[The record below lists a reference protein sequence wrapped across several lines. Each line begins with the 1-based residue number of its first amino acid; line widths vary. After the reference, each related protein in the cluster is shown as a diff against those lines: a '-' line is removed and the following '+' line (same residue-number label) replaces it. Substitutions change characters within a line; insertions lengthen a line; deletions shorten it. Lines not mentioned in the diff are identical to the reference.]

1 MDTLASVVLAEEL
14 GRSTFSGVAI
24 TVLVHTDMA
33 SVHLFNAGS
42 QALKD
47 RFMPDVVAGRKIVA
61 VGVTEPGAG
70 SDVKGIRTT
79 ARRDGDSYVLNGAK
93 MFITNGVHADLYCI
107 AAISNPDARPSQRM
121 SMLLVEKGTPGFRV
135 GRALDK
141 QGWRSSDTAELL
153 FEDCRVPGRNL
164 LGEEGRGFYAIM
176 RNFQNERIVIGAMA
190 MGEAQA
196 AIEITLDWVTQRK
209 RSASRYGPADHPPAA
224 GDAGG
229 PGRGRAAARLSC
241 GVAGD
246 AGIDATKEV
255 SMVKAYC
262 GELVNE
268 VMYACLQFHG
278 GMGYMRE
285 STIERM
291 SRDARVQSI
300 GGGTTEVM
308 LEEVAKRMP
317 MKRGVRPL
325 RAMSGLFLTPSKIRS
340 SVRLRELQHGFLL
353 GIEAEPFDGPV
364 QRAQHEYPQRH
375 DLDIGANF
383 ARTPRVQKQLVPI
396 FGIGFPQRPV
406 RLLEVFGKLAI
417 DSNIGRGEIA
427 RLQQRHQM
435 RLDRQSDPA
444 PMRDL
449 AGALQRG
456 LDRVE
461 YLSRPRCSTSSRMA
475 SLESK

>member
-1 MDTLASVVLAEEL
+1 MNIPVGNGQTRSVYLGEEHELLRAQVRRFVNEEIKPRALQWEQDGMVPRDVLRRMGELGFLGIRYPAEYGGSEMDTLATVVLAEEL

-47 RFMPDVVAGRKIVA
+47 RFMPDVVAGKKIVA

-70 SDVKGIRTT
+70 SDVKAIRTT

-107 AAISNPDARPSQRM
+107 AANTNPDMRPSQRV
-121 SMLLVEKGTPGFRV
+121 SMLLVEKGAPGFRV

-153 FEDCRVPGRNL
+153 FEDCRVPVGNL

-196 AIEITLDWVTQRK
+196 AIEITLDWVTQRQTFG
-209 RSASRYGPADHPPAA
+209 APLWSRQTIRHRLAML
-224 GDAGG
+224 
-229 PGRGRAAARLSC
+229 AAR
-241 GVAGD
+241 VEAGRQLVYH
-246 AGIDATKEV
+246 AAWLVTQGIDATKEV
-255 SMVKAYC
+255 SMAKAYC

-308 LEEVAKRMP
+308 LEEVAKRM
-317 MKRGVRPL
+317 R
-325 RAMSGLFLTPSKIRS
+325 
-340 SVRLRELQHGFLL
+340 
-353 GIEAEPFDGPV
+353 
-364 QRAQHEYPQRH
+364 
-375 DLDIGANF
+375 
-383 ARTPRVQKQLVPI
+383 
-396 FGIGFPQRPV
+396 
-406 RLLEVFGKLAI
+406 
-417 DSNIGRGEIA
+417 
-427 RLQQRHQM
+427 
-435 RLDRQSDPA
+435 
-444 PMRDL
+444 
-449 AGALQRG
+449 
-456 LDRVE
+456 
-461 YLSRPRCSTSSRMA
+461 
-475 SLESK
+475 

>member
-1 MDTLASVVLAEEL
+1 MNTASANGHAGSVYFGEQHELLRTQVRRFVNEEIKPRALQWEQDGMVPREVLRRMGELGFLGIRYPAEYGGSDMDTLATVVLAEEL

-33 SVHLFNAGS
+33 SVHLYNAGS

-47 RFMPDVVAGRKIVA
+47 RFMRDVVAGKKIVA

-70 SDVKGIRTT
+70 SDVKGMRTT

-107 AAISNPDARPSQRM
+107 AANTNPEMRPSQRL

-153 FEDCRVPGRNL
+153 FENCRIPVANL

-190 MGEAQA
+190 MGESLA
-196 AIEITLDWVTQRK
+196 AIEITLDWVTQRQTFG
-209 RSASRYGPADHPPAA
+209 APLWSRQTIRHRLAMLAA
-224 GDAGG
+224 KVEAG
-229 PGRGRAAARLSC
+229 RQLVYHAAWL
-241 GVAGD
+241 VTQ
-246 AGIDATKEV
+246 GIDATKEV

-285 STIERM
+285 SAIERM

-308 LEEVAKRMP
+308 LEEVAKRM
-317 MKRGVRPL
+317 R
-325 RAMSGLFLTPSKIRS
+325 
-340 SVRLRELQHGFLL
+340 
-353 GIEAEPFDGPV
+353 
-364 QRAQHEYPQRH
+364 
-375 DLDIGANF
+375 
-383 ARTPRVQKQLVPI
+383 
-396 FGIGFPQRPV
+396 
-406 RLLEVFGKLAI
+406 
-417 DSNIGRGEIA
+417 
-427 RLQQRHQM
+427 
-435 RLDRQSDPA
+435 
-444 PMRDL
+444 
-449 AGALQRG
+449 
-456 LDRVE
+456 
-461 YLSRPRCSTSSRMA
+461 
-475 SLESK
+475 